1 MEYEIKFKT
10 YSSELET
17 LREALIEKE
26 KSITNLN
33 IEILSIKQGEEQTI
47 YDLRLHYE
55 EMLKLQEVIF
65 LSLFYI
71 IFFKKKEKFK
81 QELVEQINILK
92 ASYESRL
99 KVAEQRAESLEA
111 RIIQLNKTIESLNM
125 ALLERTNE
133 INSLQKS
140 LQEAE
145 HRHSLQETSL
155 RQEHERILINLRRE
169 YEEKLRSL
177 ELKVQKFESSYYEIK
192 RENERL
198 VDEIENWKRKYYEL
212 EKVKQKEIVKE
223 VLIEKPIK
231 IKEKQSFDTRIYE
244 EKALLMEEV
253 QRLKTYIG
261 DLELRLGQSEQIII
275 LKDQEIQR
283 MYLSIEEL
291 QISLKEIQTEV
302 EKVREEN
309 TLIIRD
315 REKL

>member
-1 MEYEIKFKT
+1 
-10 YSSELET
+10 
-17 LREALIEKE
+17 
-26 KSITNLN
+26 
-33 IEILSIKQGEEQTI
+33 
-47 YDLRLHYE
+47 
-55 EMLKLQEVIF
+55 
-65 LSLFYI
+65 
-71 IFFKKKEKFK
+71 
-81 QELVEQINILK
+81 
-92 ASYESRL
+92 
-99 KVAEQRAESLEA
+99 
-111 RIIQLNKTIESLNM
+111 M

-145 HRHSLQETSL
+145 YRHSLQETSL

-198 VDEIENWKRKYYEL
+198 VDEIENWKKKYYEL

>member
-1 MEYEIKFKT
+1 M
-10 YSSELET
+10 
-17 LREALIEKE
+17 
-26 KSITNLN
+26 
-33 IEILSIKQGEEQTI
+33 
-47 YDLRLHYE
+47 
-55 EMLKLQEVIF
+55 KL
-65 LSLFYI
+65 
-71 IFFKKKEKFK
+71 KKEKFK
-81 QELVEQINILK
+81 QELEEQINILK

-145 HRHSLQETSL
+145 YRHSMQETSL

-177 ELKVQKFESSYYEIK
+177 ELKVQKFESSYHEIK
-192 RENERL
+192 RDNERL
-198 VDEIENWKRKYYEL
+198 VDELENWKRKYYEL
-212 EKVKQKEIVKE
+212 EKVKQKEIIKE
-223 VLIEKPIK
+223 VLIDKPIK
-231 IKEKQSFDTRIYE
+231 IKEKQTFDTRIYE
-244 EKALLMEEV
+244 EKALLMEEI
-253 QRLKTYIG
+253 QRLKAYIG
-261 DLELRLGQSEQIII
+261 DLELRLGQNEQIII

-291 QISLKEIQTEV
+291 QISLKDIQIEV

-309 TLIIRD
+309 TIIIRE